1 MYQRNRLSLRS
12 CCLWL
17 IVISSIIVSS
27 SCANIKK
34 VPYFKD
40 VPDSLSKNTYSVD
53 LTPYT
58 EPQIQPN
65 DIISVSI
72 QTIDPRATEV
82 FQIGG
87 GLNGA
92 PTTTNTSSQASSSG
106 GSASSGSGAGTPGY
120 LVDQQGYI
128 NMPLVGKMKIS
139 GLTTT
144 QARDLIEQ
152 KAIIYYKDPIVNVR
166 FANFTF
172 TLLGEVNRPGRYT
185 VNNEKISLMDAIGM
199 GGDLTNYGKRY
210 NVMLIREENGK
221 KVFSRYNLNS
231 TEIFHSPYYF
241 LRQNDIVYIEQNRA
255 RARAST
261 VDQTTGV
268 YFTYFVSIITLL
280 LAISTKFPNL

>member
-241 LRQNDIVYIEQNRA
+241 LRQNDIVYVEQNRA

>member
-1 MYQRNRLSLRS
+1 
-12 CCLWL
+12 L

-27 SCANIKK
+27 SCASVKK
-34 VPYFKD
+34 IPYFKD

-58 EPQIQPN
+58 EPLIQPN

-72 QTIDPRATEV
+72 QTIDPRATEI
-82 FQIGG
+82 FQAGG

-92 PTTTNTSSQASSSG
+92 PTMASSSSQG
-106 GSASSGSGAGTPGY
+106 GSGGSTTSGTGATPGY

-128 NMPLVGKMKIS
+128 NMPLVGKFKIA

-152 KAIIYYKDPIVNVR
+152 KAIVYYKDPVVNVR

-172 TLLGEVNRPGRYT
+172 TLLGEISHPGRYT

-231 TEIFHSPYYF
+231 TDIFQSPYYF
-241 LRQNDIVYIEQNRA
+241 LRQNDIVYVEQNKA

-261 VDQTTGV
+261 VDQTSGV
-268 YFTYFVSIITLL
+268 YITYFVSIITLF
-280 LAISTKFPNL
+280 LALSSRFPNL

>member
-1 MYQRNRLSLRS
+1 
-12 CCLWL
+12 L

-40 VPDSLSKNTYSVD
+40 VPDSLSRNTYSVD

-106 GSASSGSGAGTPGY
+106 GSASSSSGAGIPGY

-152 KAIIYYKDPIVNVR
+152 KAIIYYKDPVVNVR

-241 LRQNDIVYIEQNRA
+241 LRQNDIVYVEQNRA

>member
-1 MYQRNRLSLRS
+1 M
-12 CCLWL
+12 
-17 IVISSIIVSS
+17 
-27 SCANIKK
+27 
-34 VPYFKD
+34 
-40 VPDSLSKNTYSVD
+40 SKNTYSVD

-58 EPQIQPN
+58 EPLIQPN

-72 QTIDPRATEV
+72 QTIDPRATEI
-82 FQIGG
+82 FQAGG

-92 PTTTNTSSQASSSG
+92 PTTASSSSQG
-106 GSASSGSGAGTPGY
+106 GSGGSTTSGTGATPGY

-128 NMPLVGKMKIS
+128 NMPLVGKFKIA

-152 KAIIYYKDPIVNVR
+152 KAIVYYKDPVVNVR

-172 TLLGEVNRPGRYT
+172 TLLGEISHPGRYT

-231 TEIFHSPYYF
+231 TDIFQSPYYF
-241 LRQNDIVYIEQNRA
+241 LRQNDIVYVEQNKA

-261 VDQTTGV
+261 VDQTSGV
-268 YFTYFVSIITLL
+268 YITYFVSIITLF
-280 LAISTKFPNL
+280 LALSSRFPNL